1 MLRRE
6 VQALRPNAPNRSW
19 YWETVEPLRHG
30 VARESVWLHSFSRAS
45 GAFNHKAQLVVILD
59 WLEWPGLIRREG
71 EMVHAGQVLPA
82 PPANAVLRVSVSE
95 KEAEPRGSSCAR
107 GAVQ

>member
-1 MLRRE
+1 VLRRE
-6 VQALRPNAPNRSW
+6 VQALRPNTPNRSW
-19 YWETVEPLRHG
+19 YWETVEPLCHG

-82 PPANAVLRVSVSE
+82 PPANQRKSFSLERADGN
-95 KEAEPRGSSCAR
+95 P
-107 GAVQ
+107 